1 MSTIDVN
8 DLKALDS
15 LRQLDTVLFEVL
27 PLSYYEDGH
36 IPGAIQI
43 DLEEIPK
50 MSRKLGLK
58 QSTKIITYCS
68 GETCKNSHQAAGLL
82 QELGFKNVLVYS
94 GGKKDWL
101 ARGNQLTK

>member
-1 MSTIDVN
+1 MSTIDLN
-8 DLKALDS
+8 DLKALEPF
-15 LRQLDTVLFEVL
+15 RQQDTVLFEVL
-27 PLSYYEDGH
+27 PLSYYEEGH
-36 IPGAIQI
+36 LPGAIQI

-68 GETCKNSHQAAGLL
+68 GETCKNSHQAAALL
-82 QELGFKNVLVYS
+82 EELGFKNVLVYS